1 MGGKTIILQMA
12 NCFVQYLKKYFL
24 HIQIHLVQFIG
35 EKSCPEFVEPFPALK
50 RTWLKN
56 QDFKGKFVK
65 SIFFLRLVMLTSDRE
80 IQKKCILYSYTSTW
94 ISLVAK
100 LSPLNFHF
108 FFLGQKVRLTENL
121 FFYDKIVKITCFRYF
136 KIN

>member
-1 MGGKTIILQMA
+1 M
-12 NCFVQYLKKYFL
+12 
-24 HIQIHLVQFIG
+24 VQFIG

-56 QDFKGKFVK
+56 QDFEGKLVK
-65 SIFFLRLVMLTSDRE
+65 KVFFLRLAMPKNDRE
-80 IQKKCILYSYTSTW
+80 IQKKCILYSYTSTC
-94 ISLVAK
+94 ISLVPK

-121 FFYDKIVKITCFRYF
+121 VFYDKMAKIACFRYF